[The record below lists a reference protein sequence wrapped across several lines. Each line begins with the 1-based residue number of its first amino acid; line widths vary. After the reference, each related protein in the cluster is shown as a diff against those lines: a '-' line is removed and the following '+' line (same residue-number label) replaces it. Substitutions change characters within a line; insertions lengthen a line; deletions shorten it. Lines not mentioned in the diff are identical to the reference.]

1 MAQTKLLKLA
11 GAILGCLPLL
21 FCSQGTAR
29 AGKVLIVADQMPEMD
44 VLVKVLKNHANITPD
59 VVKQEDTPASISQ
72 YPTVIV
78 YIHHEL
84 SEKVERELL
93 AYLNDGGKL
102 LLLHHSISQGKG
114 ANKFWFPT
122 LGMRLTPG
130 DPEAGFYKW
139 INPVTYTVVNLA
151 PGNYITSH
159 KVTYEGKTAYKSS
172 DLGTL
177 EAEYPSFTLNT
188 SEVFINH
195 VFTDGKDKTILLGF
209 RWQDPKTNK
218 VWMQDR
224 AGWYKKVG
232 KGWVIYLQPGH
243 AATDFESG
251 SYSQIV
257 INAIDVNLKK

>member
-1 MAQTKLLKLA
+1 LSAQA
-11 GAILGCLPLL
+11 R
-21 FCSQGTAR
+21 AR
-29 AGKVLIVADQMPEMD
+29 AGQVLIVADQMPEMD
-44 VLVKVLKNHANITPD
+44 VLVRVLKAQANITAD
-59 VVKQEDTPASISQ
+59 VVKQEDTPAKITQ

-78 YIHHEL
+78 YIHHVL

-93 AYLNDGGKL
+93 AYANDGGKL

-114 ANKFWFPT
+114 ANQFWFPT

-130 DPEAGFYKW
+130 DPDAGFYKW

-159 KVTYEGKTAYKSS
+159 KVKYEGKTAYKSS
-172 DLGTL
+172 DLGTP
-177 EAEYPSFTLNT
+177 EAEYPSFTVKN
-188 SEVFINH
+188 SEVFLNH
-195 VFTDGKDKTILLGF
+195 VFTDGKDKHVLLGF
-209 RWQDPKTNK
+209 RWQDPKTDK

-243 AATDFESG
+243 AATDFESDA
-251 SYSQIV
+251 YSQIV
-257 INAIDVNLKK
+257 INAIQVKLEK